1 MVELASE
8 GALSDIHI
16 HEQLRRVVARNR
28 TPATDTQLPSHVPQ
42 GFLLPLSNKVF
53 SPSRNS
59 VLPCIQQ
66 ILMFFEH
73 PCTHLNTHCERMM
86 GKSRSRH
93 DNSSLSCST
102 ACGDHHEGPL
112 VPVPKSDDFI

>member
-1 MVELASE
+1 MTNALHDGVGNVQRIIGD
-8 GALSDIHI
+8 GAF
-16 HEQLRRVVARNR
+16 EVVCVIQQHCL
-28 TPATDTQLPSHVPQ
+28 DTFNVSQEFFPR
-42 GFLLPLSNKVF
+42 LSNKVF
-53 SPSRNS
+53 PPSWNS

-66 ILMFFEH
+66 VIMFFEH

-102 ACGDHHEGPL
+102 ACGDHHEGPF